1 MITRPRRQVVINIFK
16 VGVERVPVGHGANA
30 TPDLRHISVQE
41 RFCDVVLTTIVLD
54 GTKTMT
60 FTVEFD
66 EFNVAARSRNCLS
79 ELTTLRNINNWVNSS
94 VKNQ

>member
-1 MITRPRRQVVINIFK
+1 MP
-16 VGVERVPVGHGANA
+16 
-30 TPDLRHISVQE
+30 VQE
-41 RFCDVVLTTIVLD
+41 RFCDVVFTTIVLD

-66 EFNVAARSRNCLS
+66 EFNVATRSSDRLS
-79 ELTTLRNINNWVNSS
+79 ELTALRNINNWVNGS